1 MELYFHGATR
11 EVTVSCF
18 LLRALDS
25 NKTEH
30 QFLID
35 CGMFQGEHLCGSK
48 NFEPFG
54 FDSKKIEAVFVTHP
68 HADHTGR
75 LPKLKRAGF
84 VGPIYMT
91 HPCIG
96 LSKLVL
102 EDAHHIM
109 KEEAEKCGSS
119 VLYEMED
126 LLNTFDSV
134 KGVNYHEEIDV
145 APGISIMFH
154 EAGHVL
160 GSAFISIEAEGKRIV
175 FSGDI
180 GNDDVPILPDTE
192 SISRADVVICE
203 STYGHRIHEPMQER
217 ESKLR
222 AALEQMHNDNSVLL
236 IPAFSIERTQE
247 LLYAMNQIL
256 EKDLHMSCPV
266 FLDSPMAIRAT
277 QLYRD
282 FKQYL
287 EFDSPIL
294 KEADRD
300 FFIFKNLRETLTV
313 EESKMINDTP
323 APKVIIAGS
332 GMMSGGRIMH
342 HLIRYLPD
350 PKTTL
355 LIIGYQAK
363 GTIGRKIYEGAKRV
377 VIFGE
382 EVKVNARTAAI
393 GAFSAHGDMNKLTR
407 WLKPDDGKIPQKIFL
422 VHGDLEAK
430 EVFAT
435 HLRHELRTE
444 VVIPE
449 YKEVYIL

>member
-1 MELYFHGATR
+1 MELSFHGAVR
-11 EVTVSCF
+11 EVTGSCF
-18 LLRALDS
+18 LLKARDDKQ
-25 NKTEH
+25 NEH

-35 CGMFQGEHLCGSK
+35 CGMFQGEHMCGSK
-48 NFEPFG
+48 NFEPFS
-54 FDSKKIEAVFVTHP
+54 FDSKQIEAVFVTHP

-75 LPKLKRAGF
+75 IPKLFKAGF
-84 VGPIYMT
+84 RGPIYMT
-91 HPCIG
+91 HPCVG
-96 LSKLVL
+96 LSRLVL
-102 EDAHHIM
+102 EDAYHIM

-119 VLYEMED
+119 ILYEMED
-126 LLNTFDSV
+126 LLRAFDSV
-134 KGVNYHEEIDV
+134 KGVSYHEQV
-145 APGISIMFH
+145 NLALGISVMFH

-160 GSAFISIEAEGKRIV
+160 GSSFISVEAEGKRLV

-192 SISRADVVICE
+192 TISQADIAICE
-203 STYGHRIHEPMQER
+203 STYGHRVHEPMKER

-222 AALEQMHNDNSVLL
+222 AALEQMHNNRSVLL

-256 EKDLHMSCPV
+256 EHDLHMSCPV

-282 FKQYL
+282 FKEYL
-287 EFDSPIL
+287 IFDSSIL

-300 FFIFKNLRETLTV
+300 FFSFKNLRETLTV
-313 EESKMINDTP
+313 AESKMINDTP

-350 PKTTL
+350 PKTIL

-363 GTIGRKIYEGAKRV
+363 GTLGRKIYEGAKHV
-377 VIFGE
+377 VVFGE
-382 EVKVNARTAAI
+382 EVRVNARTIAI

-407 WLKPDDGKIPQKIFL
+407 WLHPDDNKIPQKIFL
-422 VHGDLEAK
+422 VHGDIEAK

-449 YKEVYIL
+449 YQEIYTL